1 MYSSGPGSKRAAA
14 WFDSV
19 YNLIDLFGFVH
30 HLGNRSVALGYFY
43 PIFPKACVFF
53 PHWVKCTHCIMQNN
67 STEGPGVVNPI
78 LQTP

>member
-1 MYSSGPGSKRAAA
+1 ML
-14 WFDSV
+14 
-19 YNLIDLFGFVH
+19 LIFYGFIH
-30 HLGNRSVALGYFY
+30 HLSNCSVTLNISTPSFQKRV
-43 PIFPKACVFF
+43 FFF